1 MCYNLW
7 PKVFSFIWPHYWTF
21 MLVHFKS
28 WWQLQIWLWVIYRFI
43 MRILMNFTW
52 QKINF
57 TSLFVVKLKLNIKWN
72 GFEFGIQ
79 VKDLKRTKEFPKG
92 FNKWQILWKFLP
104 QRGMVI
110 SCLFH
115 LVFIHSSFSK
125 LCSISYS
132 NESKVK

>member
-28 WWQLQIWLWVIYRFI
+28 WWQLQIWLWGLFFKTYID
-43 MRILMNFTW
+43 
-52 QKINF
+52 
-57 TSLFVVKLKLNIKWN
+57 SLWEYWWTLHDKRLNIKWN